1 MSLNESLQRQ
11 LEECNLLFLNAG
23 GDIHVN
29 VKTTFPLFIKNLG
42 DCLRTNVKRCK
53 ERNLEEASKLLKKI
67 SKNLLESLE
76 IKYMLPLT
84 QLIISMQLETLQV
97 STVFRK
103 LDQMMQH
110 FSEINHS
117 LVFEEVQKCL
127 KAVMDSEQM
136 LEAKALQ
143 TVGMFLEDST
153 VGREV
158 LRQAFPSLLH
168 KVDQA
173 FYSIMEQELLRNGD
187 ACYNAVKVCLQMF
200 QLLPEEVTPLVWK
213 DGGAVS
219 PLPDILKYLMDIILG
234 ESSCRDTR
242 LLAGTAMVMLINTS
256 PTAEGGATAAWS
268 MLEVTCQELQELRVG
283 ELRVQC
289 RPGQDCVGRL
299 AVSRGLLSCCRKDV
313 LLWGR
318 GGKERCLLLEGLFPI
333 VSALCEKSF
342 DCHYYVFQV
351 LVLWLRQV
359 KECLMGLWDLKSAPL
374 LLEDS
379 ILCRQLVQVVW
390 NIAESPVEGVSESV
404 HCSFRL
410 LLEILDL
417 ERRRFP
423 ETEMR
428 LYSSLLSFVG
438 ALPWEAKAKYFP
450 LCALLPYVGSGVVFE
465 RFPDLPRDLLKC
477 LSTNHL
483 SPSASETY
491 KSLIQQQRRELC
503 AAVAPGSSPSE
514 LELAEMWAQR
524 WQPALL
530 EALTSDIM
538 LLQSNASSHL
548 LPWTL
553 RTFPGAFEILQA
565 SLSGASTGHLR
576 AWACL
581 VCNWR
586 AMGRSWSLEEGL
598 SQETLQLALG
608 SLDDSVRLAAL
619 GLLCGGPGTRHLPSA
634 LEVATLKQFIPLNLN
649 SESSPF
655 RQQLQAMVKKLLVR
669 IRDGCLAC
677 LRKERKGG
685 GRDIGQE
692 METDSL
698 LKQGVDL
705 VDWLA
710 RLAFTSVAPGL
721 SYQRKK
727 TALLF
732 LSAVLE
738 TCTDTWSPDKKKGQP
753 PANMSALITW
763 ARCRGLWD
771 FFSMSNLLVL
781 ITCLEDSTNEIREMA
796 SELILK
802 FFPLGLPEE
811 LSRALLK
818 RAQVLLCSPRVQEAQ
833 TGALLTKV
841 LLQKSQDISMVLQE
855 GFHQADGSRSSQEV
869 KTAAMVQ
876 YLLGELDLHYLTART
891 DMLLA
896 ARTRPIHGILS
907 ALQRCLLESPRAPLP
922 LQGAALSQNVMATIL
937 SLLEKITHLLLGIL
951 YGDKA
956 DCTEEEEAPPSFCA
970 MGNAIRTVIAQ
981 GGGQEGEGQGEECVL
996 LSEEHSLVLTCCWV
1010 SFKEIGI
1017 FLGGLVEMVLVES
1030 RGGECPLSTEDL
1042 KRVAKIFRDIL
1053 LKCRHWGAVEG
1064 CCCGLTRFCATLLG
1078 SSDTELQP
1086 IPGLLLEQVLA
1097 VLQGRSA
1104 TSVTRRAAGLPMLVL
1119 CILSAEEAGKARP
1132 LLAHTMQVLLET
1144 AGRPVSDNWD
1154 QTLDLPQV
1162 GAVHTLQALVR
1173 GSGLGVAIF
1182 QFASSVAILSLTLLS
1197 SPCWAMRNAALQL
1210 YNALCSRMLGQRPSS
1225 DDGLVHHGMSPPAFF
1240 THYPALQPFLLGELQ
1255 GAASEL
1261 LGASGEA
1268 RLHLHPSLF
1277 PVLTLLAKL
1286 QPGVQDRTQSLSDFQ
1301 MPLLQLA
1308 GSPMYHVRV
1317 MACRALVAMT
1327 PPVEHMNTLLGL
1339 ARQLPDPD
1347 DPCCHNRLHGQLLQ
1361 MSALLGRAAVSDNL
1375 KVLYQVVELFESK
1388 WWLVTSTQRCPLIR
1402 LTYLQ
1407 VLHHLREFCSP
1418 GFSEQLQA
1426 ELLLQLLSPTQEQLV
1441 GSSSFLQNAA
1451 RFLFE
1456 ETVRLGDMRSV
1467 AELCENFPEEGT
1479 DVQLALVRWILED
1492 QRWRGTSMHQ
1502 VLQTVLQANLKAA
1515 LLSGNVEYRKTYLA
1529 ALLATL
1535 TPADPLT
1542 LQRPASL
1549 QGAELLLEVLES
1561 GAGGPELLSQALA
1574 ALSLLLDIS
1583 SESPLTDRWCRQLE
1597 KYRVPEAPE
1606 VLRLACAQAVRLAGP
1621 SLLCSCV
1628 GGGSSSSALSVRL
1641 ISTGLHLLNDED
1653 QRVRAEAAC
1662 FASAVGQLRA
1672 GQPGESCVQVQAT
1685 RGLLLLLNLLLEE
1698 LWDGPETLETL
1709 LLHLPELELGAV
1721 LSSMRGSGHCS
1732 LYEQDEANVFAEPA
1746 AMSELL
1752 LPYLLR
1758 LADRYPQCSS
1768 LRVSM
1773 ALWVR
1778 ENTGPV
1784 LENVSLCKQLN
1795 PADSGSWLRLLA
1807 EPRFHG
1813 ALCGLFVRAGFLLRL
1828 LDTCE
1833 DLRPLCDPCDL
1844 RTDFRIAHGLLRR
1857 GGVLLPAGIPLA
1869 LGLE

>member
-1 MSLNESLQRQ
+1 MSMNESLQRQ
-11 LEECNLLFLNAG
+11 LDECSLVFLNAG

-29 VKTTFPLFIKNLG
+29 IKTAFPIFIKNLG
-42 DCLRTNVKRCK
+42 DCLRSNVKRCK
-53 ERNLEEASKLLKKI
+53 ERNLEEASQLLRRI

-76 IKYMLPLT
+76 IKYMLPLI

-110 FSEINHS
+110 FSEINLS

-127 KAVMDSEQM
+127 NSVMDSDQM
-136 LEAKALQ
+136 LEAMGLQ
-143 TVGMFLEDST
+143 TVCMFLEDST
-153 VGREV
+153 MGREV

-173 FYSIMEQELLRNGD
+173 FSSIMEQEVLRNGD

-234 ESSCRDTR
+234 ESSSRDTR
-242 LLAGTAMVMLINTS
+242 FLAGTAMVMLSNTS
-256 PTAEGGATAAWS
+256 PTAEGGTTAAWN
-268 MLEVTCQELQELRVG
+268 MLEVTCQEPRELRVG

-289 RPGQDCVGRL
+289 RPRQDCMGRL

-313 LLWGR
+313 LLCGG

-359 KECLMGLWDLKSAPL
+359 KECLMELWDLKSAPL
-374 LLEDS
+374 LPEDS

-423 ETEMR
+423 EMEIS
-428 LYSSLLSFVG
+428 LYSSLLSYVA
-438 ALPWEAKAKYFP
+438 ALSWEAKAKYFP

-483 SPSASETY
+483 SPCASETY
-491 KSLIQQQRRELC
+491 KSLIQQQRREFC
-503 AAVAPGSSPSE
+503 AAVAPGPSPSE

-524 WQPALL
+524 WRPALL
-530 EALTSDIM
+530 EALTSDMM

-581 VCNWR
+581 VGTWR
-586 AMGRSWSLEEGL
+586 VMGGSWSLEEGL
-598 SQETLQLALG
+598 SQETVQLALG
-608 SLDDSVRLAAL
+608 SLDESVRLAAL
-619 GLLCGGPGTRHLPSA
+619 GLLCGGPRIRHPPSP
-634 LEVATLKQFIPLNLN
+634 LELATLKQFIPLNLN

-677 LRKERKGG
+677 LRKERKGC
-685 GRDIGQE
+685 GRDNGQE
-692 METDSL
+692 NEMDSL
-698 LKQGVDL
+698 LEQGVDL

-763 ARCRGLWD
+763 ARCRRLWD

-781 ITCLEDSTNEIREMA
+781 ITCLEDSTNE
-796 SELILK
+796 
-802 FFPLGLPEE
+802 P
-811 LSRALLK
+811 
-818 RAQVLLCSPRVQEAQ
+818 Q
-833 TGALLTKV
+833 
-841 LLQKSQDISMVLQE
+841 
-855 GFHQADGSRSSQEV
+855 
-869 KTAAMVQ
+869 
-876 YLLGELDLHYLTART
+876 
-891 DMLLA
+891 
-896 ARTRPIHGILS
+896 
-907 ALQRCLLESPRAPLP
+907 
-922 LQGAALSQNVMATIL
+922 
-937 SLLEKITHLLLGIL
+937 
-951 YGDKA
+951 
-956 DCTEEEEAPPSFCA
+956 
-970 MGNAIRTVIAQ
+970 
-981 GGGQEGEGQGEECVL
+981 
-996 LSEEHSLVLTCCWV
+996 
-1010 SFKEIGI
+1010 
-1017 FLGGLVEMVLVES
+1017 
-1030 RGGECPLSTEDL
+1030 
-1042 KRVAKIFRDIL
+1042 
-1053 LKCRHWGAVEG
+1053 GAVEG
-1064 CCCGLTRFCATLLG
+1064 CCCGLTRFCATLLT
-1078 SSDTELQP
+1078 SCDTELQV
-1086 IPGLLLEQVLA
+1086 IPGLLLEQVLT
-1097 VLQGRSA
+1097 VLQGRCA

-1132 LLAHTMQVLLET
+1132 MLAHTMRVLLET
-1144 AGRPVSDNWD
+1144 AGRPVSDNWN

-1173 GSGLGVAIF
+1173 GSGLGVAML
-1182 QFASSVAILSLTLLS
+1182 QFASPVAILSLTLLS

-1210 YNALCSRMLGQRPSS
+1210 YNALCSRMLGQRPGS
-1225 DDGLVHHGMSPPAFF
+1225 DDGLVHHGMSPSAFF
-1240 THYPALQPFLLGELQ
+1240 THYPALQPFLLGELR

-1268 RLHLHPSLF
+1268 RLRLHPSLF

-1286 QPGVQDRTQSLSDFQ
+1286 QPGAQDRTQSLSDFQ

-1308 GSPMYHVRV
+1308 GSPIYHVRV
-1317 MACRALVAMT
+1317 VACRALVAVT
-1327 PPVEHMNTLLGL
+1327 PPVEHMNIILGL
-1339 ARQLPDPD
+1339 ARQLPDPE

-1361 MSALLGRAAVSDNL
+1361 MSALLGRALAAVSENM
-1375 KVLYQVVELFESK
+1375 KVLQQVVELFESK

-1407 VLHHLREFCSP
+1407 VLLHLRRFCSP
-1418 GFSEQLQA
+1418 RFLEQLQA
-1426 ELLLQLLSPTQEQLV
+1426 ELLLQLLNPTQEQLV
-1441 GSSSFLQNAA
+1441 GSASFLQNAA
-1451 RFLFE
+1451 CFLCE
-1456 ETVRLGDMRSV
+1456 ETVRLGDMRWV
-1467 AELCENFPEEGT
+1467 AELWENFPEEGT
-1479 DVQLALVRWILED
+1479 DVQLALIRWILED
-1492 QRWRGTSMHQ
+1492 QRWRGTSMYQ
-1502 VLQTVLQANLKAA
+1502 VLETALQANLKAA

-1529 ALLATL
+1529 ALLVTL
-1535 TPADPLT
+1535 TPTDPLT
-1542 LQRPASL
+1542 PHRLASPE
-1549 QGAELLLEVLES
+1549 GAELLLEVLES

-1574 ALSLLLDIS
+1574 ALSLFLDIS
-1583 SESPLTDRWCRQLE
+1583 SESLLTDRWCHQLE

-1606 VLRLACAQAVRLAGP
+1606 VLRLACAQAMRLAGP
-1621 SLLCSCV
+1621 RLLCSCM
-1628 GGGSSSSALSVRL
+1628 GGGSSSSVLSVRL

-1662 FASAVGQLRA
+1662 FASAVGRLRA
-1672 GQPGESCVQVQAT
+1672 ARPGESCVQVQAS
-1685 RGLLLLLNLLLEE
+1685 RGLLLLLDLLLEE
-1698 LWDGPETLETL
+1698 LWDGPETLEAL
-1709 LLHLPELELGAV
+1709 LLHLPELDLGAT
-1721 LSSMRGSGHCS
+1721 LSDMRSSGRCS
-1732 LYEQDEANVFAEPA
+1732 LYEQDEANVFAEPV

-1758 LADRYPQCSS
+1758 LADRYPECSS
-1768 LRVSM
+1768 LHVSM

-1778 ENTGPV
+1778 ENTGLV
-1784 LENVSLCKQLN
+1784 WENVSLCKQFN
-1795 PADSGSWLRLLA
+1795 PADWGSWLRLLA

-1833 DLRPLCDPCDL
+1833 DLRPLCDPCGL
-1844 RTDFRIAHGLLRR
+1844 RADFRIAHGLLRR

>member
-1 MSLNESLQRQ
+1 MSMNESLQRQ
-11 LEECNLLFLNAG
+11 LDECSLVFLNAG

-29 VKTTFPLFIKNLG
+29 IKTAFPIFIKNLG
-42 DCLRTNVKRCK
+42 DCLRSNVKRCK
-53 ERNLEEASKLLKKI
+53 ERNLEEASQLLRRI

-76 IKYMLPLT
+76 IKYMLPLI

-110 FSEINHS
+110 FSEINLS

-127 KAVMDSEQM
+127 NSVMDSDQM
-136 LEAKALQ
+136 LEAMGLQ
-143 TVGMFLEDST
+143 TVCMFLEDST
-153 VGREV
+153 MGREV

-173 FYSIMEQELLRNGD
+173 FSSIMEQEVLRNGD

-234 ESSCRDTR
+234 ESSSRDTR
-242 LLAGTAMVMLINTS
+242 FLAGTAMVMLSNTS
-256 PTAEGGATAAWS
+256 PTAEGGTTAAWN
-268 MLEVTCQELQELRVG
+268 MLEVTCQEPRELRVG

-289 RPGQDCVGRL
+289 RPRQDCMGRL

-313 LLWGR
+313 LLCGG

-359 KECLMGLWDLKSAPL
+359 KECLMELWDLKSAPL
-374 LLEDS
+374 LPEDS

-423 ETEMR
+423 EMEIS
-428 LYSSLLSFVG
+428 LYSSLLSYVA
-438 ALPWEAKAKYFP
+438 ALSWEAKAKYFP

-483 SPSASETY
+483 SPCASETY
-491 KSLIQQQRRELC
+491 KSLIQQQRREFC
-503 AAVAPGSSPSE
+503 AAVAPGPSPSE

-524 WQPALL
+524 WRPALL
-530 EALTSDIM
+530 EALTSDMM

-581 VCNWR
+581 VGTWR
-586 AMGRSWSLEEGL
+586 VMGGSWSLEEGL
-598 SQETLQLALG
+598 SQETVQLALG
-608 SLDDSVRLAAL
+608 SLDESVRLAAL
-619 GLLCGGPGTRHLPSA
+619 GLLCGGPRIRHPPSP
-634 LEVATLKQFIPLNLN
+634 LELATLKQFIPLNLN

-677 LRKERKGG
+677 LRKERKGC
-685 GRDIGQE
+685 GRDNGQE
-692 METDSL
+692 NEMDSL
-698 LKQGVDL
+698 LEQGVDL

-763 ARCRGLWD
+763 ARCRRLWD

-811 LSRALLK
+811 LSRALLE

-841 LLQKSQDISMVLQE
+841 LLQKSQDISVVLQE
-855 GFHQADGSRSSQEV
+855 GYHLAAGSRSPPEV
-869 KTAAMVQ
+869 KMAAMVQ
-876 YLLGELDLHYLTART
+876 YLLGELELHYLTART

-907 ALQRCLLESPRAPLP
+907 ALQRCLLESPRASLP

-956 DCTEEEEAPPSFCA
+956 DCREEEEAPPSFCA

-981 GGGQEGEGQGEECVL
+981 GSGQEDEGQGEECVL

-1017 FLGGLVEMVLVES
+1017 FLGGLVEVVLVES
-1030 RGGECPLSTEDL
+1030 RGGERPLSTEDL

-1064 CCCGLTRFCATLLG
+1064 CCCGLTRFCATLLT
-1078 SSDTELQP
+1078 SCDTELQV
-1086 IPGLLLEQVLA
+1086 IPGLLLEQVLT
-1097 VLQGRSA
+1097 VLQGRCA

-1132 LLAHTMQVLLET
+1132 MLAHTMRVLLET
-1144 AGRPVSDNWD
+1144 AGRPVSDNWN

-1173 GSGLGVAIF
+1173 GSGLGVAML
-1182 QFASSVAILSLTLLS
+1182 QFASPVAILSLTLLS

-1210 YNALCSRMLGQRPSS
+1210 YNALCSRMLGQRPGS
-1225 DDGLVHHGMSPPAFF
+1225 DDGLVHHGMSPSAFF
-1240 THYPALQPFLLGELQ
+1240 THYPALQPFLLGELR

-1268 RLHLHPSLF
+1268 RLRLHPSLF

-1286 QPGVQDRTQSLSDFQ
+1286 QPGAQDRTQSLSDFQ

-1308 GSPMYHVRV
+1308 GSPIYHVRV
-1317 MACRALVAMT
+1317 VACRALVAVT
-1327 PPVEHMNTLLGL
+1327 PPVEHMNIILGL
-1339 ARQLPDPD
+1339 ARQLPDPE

-1361 MSALLGRAAVSDNL
+1361 MSALLGRALAAVSENM
-1375 KVLYQVVELFESK
+1375 KVLQQVVELFESK

-1407 VLHHLREFCSP
+1407 VLLHLRRFCSP
-1418 GFSEQLQA
+1418 RFLEQLQA
-1426 ELLLQLLSPTQEQLV
+1426 ELLLQLLNPTQEQLV
-1441 GSSSFLQNAA
+1441 D
-1451 RFLFE
+1451 
-1456 ETVRLGDMRSV
+1456 T
-1467 AELCENFPEEGT
+1467 
-1479 DVQLALVRWILED
+1479 
-1492 QRWRGTSMHQ
+1492 
-1502 VLQTVLQANLKAA
+1502 
-1515 LLSGNVEYRKTYLA
+1515 
-1529 ALLATL
+1529 
-1535 TPADPLT
+1535 
-1542 LQRPASL
+1542 
-1549 QGAELLLEVLES
+1549 
-1561 GAGGPELLSQALA
+1561 
-1574 ALSLLLDIS
+1574 
-1583 SESPLTDRWCRQLE
+1583 
-1597 KYRVPEAPE
+1597 
-1606 VLRLACAQAVRLAGP
+1606 
-1621 SLLCSCV
+1621 
-1628 GGGSSSSALSVRL
+1628 GGSKMERNQHVSSP
-1641 ISTGLHLLNDED
+1641 GD
-1653 QRVRAEAAC
+1653 
-1662 FASAVGQLRA
+1662 GPA
-1672 GQPGESCVQVQAT
+1672 GQPEG
-1685 RGLLLLLNLLLEE
+1685 
-1698 LWDGPETLETL
+1698 
-1709 LLHLPELELGAV
+1709 GAV
-1721 LSSMRGSGHCS
+1721 EWECRVQKDIPGSSVGHA
-1732 LYEQDEANVFAEPA
+1732 D
-1746 AMSELL
+1746 
-1752 LPYLLR
+1752 PY
-1758 LADRYPQCSS
+1758 
-1768 LRVSM
+1768 
-1773 ALWVR
+1773 
-1778 ENTGPV
+1778 
-1784 LENVSLCKQLN
+1784 
-1795 PADSGSWLRLLA
+1795 
-1807 EPRFHG
+1807 
-1813 ALCGLFVRAGFLLRL
+1813 
-1828 LDTCE
+1828 
-1833 DLRPLCDPCDL
+1833 RPPH
-1844 RTDFRIAHGLLRR
+1844 AS
-1857 GGVLLPAGIPLA
+1857 PAGLA
-1869 LGLE
+1869 

>member
-1 MSLNESLQRQ
+1 MIIHNFNVVTEHVSLYYFNSP
-11 LEECNLLFLNAG
+11 G
-23 GDIHVN
+23 GMKSIMTGWVN
-29 VKTTFPLFIKNLG
+29 HHSMVYM
-42 DCLRTNVKRCK
+42 CRSNVKRCK
-53 ERNLEEASKLLKKI
+53 ERNLEEASQLLRRI

-76 IKYMLPLT
+76 IKYMLPLI

-110 FSEINHS
+110 FSEINLS

-127 KAVMDSEQM
+127 NSVMDSDQV
-136 LEAKALQ
+136 LFC
-143 TVGMFLEDST
+143 MFLEDST
-153 VGREV
+153 MGREV

-173 FYSIMEQELLRNGD
+173 FSSIMEQEVLRNGD

-234 ESSCRDTR
+234 ESSSRDTR
-242 LLAGTAMVMLINTS
+242 FLAGTAMVMLSNTS
-256 PTAEGGATAAWS
+256 PTAEGGTTAAWN
-268 MLEVTCQELQELRVG
+268 MLEVTCQEPRELRVG

-289 RPGQDCVGRL
+289 RPRQDCMGRL

-313 LLWGR
+313 LLFIVSLHF
-318 GGKERCLLLEGLFPI
+318 RCLLLEGLFPI

-359 KECLMGLWDLKSAPL
+359 KECLMELWDLKSAPL
-374 LLEDS
+374 LPEDS

-423 ETEMR
+423 EMEIS
-428 LYSSLLSFVG
+428 LYSSLLSYVA
-438 ALPWEAKAKYFP
+438 ALSWEAKAKYFP

-483 SPSASETY
+483 SPCASETY
-491 KSLIQQQRRELC
+491 KSLIQQQRREFC
-503 AAVAPGSSPSE
+503 AAVAPGPSPSE

-524 WQPALL
+524 WRPALL
-530 EALTSDIM
+530 EALTSDMM

-581 VCNWR
+581 VGTWR
-586 AMGRSWSLEEGL
+586 VMGGSWSLEEGL
-598 SQETLQLALG
+598 SQETVQLALG
-608 SLDDSVRLAAL
+608 SLDESVRLAAL
-619 GLLCGGPGTRHLPSA
+619 GLLCGGPRIRHPPSP
-634 LEVATLKQFIPLNLN
+634 LELATLKQFIPLNLN

-677 LRKERKGG
+677 LRKERKGC
-685 GRDIGQE
+685 GRDNGQE
-692 METDSL
+692 NEMDSL
-698 LKQGVDL
+698 LEQGVDL

-763 ARCRGLWD
+763 ARCRRLWD

-781 ITCLEDSTNEIREMA
+781 ITCLEDSTNEVNGEYLYLFRTC
-796 SELILK
+796 SVSKSK
-802 FFPLGLPEE
+802 FI
-811 LSRALLK
+811 K
-818 RAQVLLCSPRVQEAQ
+818 NLCSSCGTLINRVTHNPR
-833 TGALLTKV
+833 
-841 LLQKSQDISMVLQE
+841 
-855 GFHQADGSRSSQEV
+855 FH
-869 KTAAMVQ
+869 
-876 YLLGELDLHYLTART
+876 
-891 DMLLA
+891 
-896 ARTRPIHGILS
+896 
-907 ALQRCLLESPRAPLP
+907 C
-922 LQGAALSQNVMATIL
+922 
-937 SLLEKITHLLLGIL
+937 ITLGISC
-951 YGDKA
+951 K
-956 DCTEEEEAPPSFCA
+956 
-970 MGNAIRTVIAQ
+970 
-981 GGGQEGEGQGEECVL
+981 
-996 LSEEHSLVLTCCWV
+996 
-1010 SFKEIGI
+1010 
-1017 FLGGLVEMVLVES
+1017 
-1030 RGGECPLSTEDL
+1030 
-1042 KRVAKIFRDIL
+1042 
-1053 LKCRHWGAVEG
+1053 G
-1064 CCCGLTRFCATLLG
+1064 CCCGLTRFCATLLT
-1078 SSDTELQP
+1078 SCDTELQV
-1086 IPGLLLEQVLA
+1086 IPGLLLEQVLT
-1097 VLQGRSA
+1097 VLQGRCA

-1132 LLAHTMQVLLET
+1132 MLAHTMRVLLET
-1144 AGRPVSDNWD
+1144 AGRPVSDNWN

-1173 GSGLGVAIF
+1173 GSGLGVAML
-1182 QFASSVAILSLTLLS
+1182 QFASPVAILSLTLLS

-1210 YNALCSRMLGQRPSS
+1210 YNALCSRMLGQRPGS
-1225 DDGLVHHGMSPPAFF
+1225 DDGLVHHGMSPSAFF
-1240 THYPALQPFLLGELQ
+1240 THYPALQPFLLGELR

-1268 RLHLHPSLF
+1268 RLRLHPSLF

-1286 QPGVQDRTQSLSDFQ
+1286 QPGAQDRTQSLSDFQ

-1308 GSPMYHVRV
+1308 GSPIYHVRV
-1317 MACRALVAMT
+1317 VACRALVAVT
-1327 PPVEHMNTLLGL
+1327 PPVEHMNIILGL
-1339 ARQLPDPD
+1339 ARQLPDPE

-1361 MSALLGRAAVSDNL
+1361 MSALLGRALNM
-1375 KVLYQVVELFESK
+1375 KVLQQVVELFESK

-1407 VLHHLREFCSP
+1407 VLLHLRRFCSP
-1418 GFSEQLQA
+1418 RFLEQLQA
-1426 ELLLQLLSPTQEQLV
+1426 ELLLQLLNPTQEQLV
-1441 GSSSFLQNAA
+1441 GSASFLQNAA
-1451 RFLFE
+1451 CFLCE
-1456 ETVRLGDMRSV
+1456 ETVRLGDMRWV
-1467 AELCENFPEEGT
+1467 AELWENFPEEGT
-1479 DVQLALVRWILED
+1479 DVQLALIRWILED
-1492 QRWRGTSMHQ
+1492 QRWRGTSMYQ
-1502 VLQTVLQANLKAA
+1502 VLETALQANLKAA

-1529 ALLATL
+1529 ALLVTL
-1535 TPADPLT
+1535 TPTDPLT
-1542 LQRPASL
+1542 PHRLASPE
-1549 QGAELLLEVLES
+1549 GAELLLEVLES

-1574 ALSLLLDIS
+1574 ALSLFLDIS
-1583 SESPLTDRWCRQLE
+1583 SESLLTDRWCHQLE

-1606 VLRLACAQAVRLAGP
+1606 VLRLACAQAMRLAGP
-1621 SLLCSCV
+1621 RLLCSLITPKILRC
-1628 GGGSSSSALSVRL
+1628 APIFHILL

-1662 FASAVGQLRA
+1662 FASAVGRLRA
-1672 GQPGESCVQVQAT
+1672 ARPGESCVQVQAS
-1685 RGLLLLLNLLLEE
+1685 RGLLLLLDLLLEE
-1698 LWDGPETLETL
+1698 LWDGPETLEAL
-1709 LLHLPELELGAV
+1709 LLHLPELDLGAT
-1721 LSSMRGSGHCS
+1721 LSDMRCS
-1732 LYEQDEANVFAEPA
+1732 LYEQDEANVFAEPV

-1758 LADRYPQCSS
+1758 LADRYPECSS
-1768 LRVSM
+1768 LHVSM

-1778 ENTGPV
+1778 ENTGLV
-1784 LENVSLCKQLN
+1784 WENVSLCKQFN
-1795 PADSGSWLRLLA
+1795 PADWGSWLRLLA

-1833 DLRPLCDPCDL
+1833 DLRPLCDPCGL
-1844 RTDFRIAHGLLRR
+1844 RADFRIAHGLLRR